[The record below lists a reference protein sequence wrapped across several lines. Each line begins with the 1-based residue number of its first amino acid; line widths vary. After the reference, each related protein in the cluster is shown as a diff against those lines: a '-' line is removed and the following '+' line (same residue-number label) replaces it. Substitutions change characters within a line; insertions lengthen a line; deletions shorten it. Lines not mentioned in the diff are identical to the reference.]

1 VNTPLPL
8 PISVPIAFVRR
19 LFVLGPE
26 QLLAPMLVGVVLG
39 AVWLLFVLATDK
51 RRRRL

>member
-1 VNTPLPL
+1 MLGA
-8 PISVPIAFVRR
+8 SVVYLIAFVRR
-19 LFVLGPE
+19 LLVLGPE

-51 RRRRL
+51 RRRRV